1 MGCWRG
7 WKNFFEKF
15 KVENYDAL
23 VDTLQALLDFIG
35 LNKKDEAAAYEFEQ
49 IFKSDRL
56 RESDAEFLIAV
67 GKIDEAEVYLL
78 KCADQFDGNH
88 YSSLLSPAETRE
100 SENRHLVTSLIYR
113 SLLISILEHGYTKA
127 YPHGIKYLKKLDKLA
142 VRQTGDERRRLK

>member
-1 MGCWRG
+1 LGCWRG

-35 LNKKDEAAAYEFEQ
+35 LNKKDEAAADEVEQ

-67 GKIDEAEVYLL
+67 GIIDEAEVYLL
-78 KCADQFDGNH
+78 K
-88 YSSLLSPAETRE
+88 
-100 SENRHLVTSLIYR
+100 
-113 SLLISILEHGYTKA
+113 
-127 YPHGIKYLKKLDKLA
+127 
-142 VRQTGDERRRLK
+142 